1 MDAFESQ
8 LHPHLAQPVSMAGFP
23 AGTFADGPL
32 FADGLLFADGS
43 SFAYGPSSLPSE
55 QDSTEDPPPVSP
67 PDSETTAQQRVAI
80 HRELMEEY
88 APVGMDEDWLVS
100 QLADLRIYLE
110 EYKALREAA
119 IRTATAMFGEL
130 CGVLQQPSLIE
141 GSPHAA
147 SATLPPDE
155 VIVAA
160 RLSKPVTQAE
170 QKIARTREQ
179 ICEYKNRFMKLQEQ
193 RHLRELP
200 RLVASAGLT
209 IDLVSQPVCTP
220 AATPHT
226 PEVEPRDPAAPKETR
241 GWLATAETEADC
253 EEIFREWLRH
263 AKLPCPYCGSM
274 EPTLELTTRRVLQC
288 RCCGRQRGLRTGT
301 FLAHANISFLAMVK
315 AVRLLAQHP
324 DVTIE
329 TLCRVT
335 SLSAKTMH
343 GLRSQILQAFQA
355 PASRTSLLAACGW
368 QPE

>member
-1 MDAFESQ
+1 
-8 LHPHLAQPVSMAGFP
+8 
-23 AGTFADGPL
+23 
-32 FADGLLFADGS
+32 
-43 SFAYGPSSLPSE
+43 
-55 QDSTEDPPPVSP
+55 
-67 PDSETTAQQRVAI
+67 
-80 HRELMEEY
+80 
-88 APVGMDEDWLVS
+88 
-100 QLADLRIYLE
+100 
-110 EYKALREAA
+110 
-119 IRTATAMFGEL
+119 MFGEL

-179 ICEYKNRFMKLQEQ
+179 ICEYKNRFMKLQEH

-209 IDLVSQPVCTP
+209 IDLVSRPVGLP

-226 PEVEPRDPAAPKETR
+226 PEVETRDPDAPKETR

-301 FLAHANISFLAMVK
+301 FLAHANISFLAVFK

-324 DVTIE
+324 EFTTE

-335 SLSAKTMH
+335 NLSAKTMQR
-343 GLRSQILQAFQA
+343 LRSQILQAFQA
-355 PASRTSLLAACGW
+355 PASRSCLLAACGW